1 MNTLI
6 LLVENESS
14 WSPIVWA
21 SERGGEST
29 EEGRIVIE
37 GRHGWLAIHHDPSVL
52 DDFDDEEKAEAVAAL
67 VDPVIF
73 VVEWRGD
80 VLVETFVKAVPP
92 GCRAFVDNDHGAFA
106 PITLLQNTPFAAW
119 ARAVTLQ

>member
-1 MNTLI
+1 MNSLI
-6 LLVENESS
+6 LLIENECS

-29 EEGRIVIE
+29 EDGRIVIE
-37 GRHGWLAIHHDPSVL
+37 GRLGWIAIHHDQSVL

-67 VDPVIF
+67 ADPVIF

-80 VLVETFVKAVPP
+80 ALLESFVKAVPP
-92 GCRAFVDNDHGAFA
+92 GCRAFVDNDHGVFA
-106 PITLLQNTPFAAW
+106 PVALLQNTPIAAW
-119 ARAVTLQ
+119 ARAVALQ